1 MIRKIRIGILISG
14 RGSNMNAL
22 VEACTDPAYPGRIVT
37 VISNRPQAP
46 GLALAQKAGIPT
58 AVIDHTAFPSTAAFE
73 ESLHNHL
80 IQNGVELVC
89 LAGFMRLLGA
99 GFVLKWTDRILN
111 IHPSLLPDYPGLQ
124 PQARALADNRTESG
138 CTVHIVTP
146 EMDAGPILV
155 QRRVPILPADN
166 AESLSTRILEQE
178 HLAYPEAVRVMAE
191 RVLKNKTANYKTEA
205 ALQKGLSMENHNV
218 SVNPEELA
226 RARAMWKEFAHFTK
240 YAIIVSAG
248 ILVLMAI
255 FLL

>member
-1 MIRKIRIGILISG
+1 MSALIK
-14 RGSNMNAL
+14 
-22 VEACTDPAYPGRIVT
+22 ACADLDYPGRIVT

-46 GLALAQKAGIPT
+46 GLALAQAAGVST
-58 AVIDHTAFPSTAAFE
+58 AVIDHKTFTSAGAFE
-73 ESLHNHL
+73 KALHNHL
-80 IQNGVELVC
+80 IQNDVELVC

-99 GFVLKWTDRILN
+99 EFVRKWTDRILN

-124 PQARALADNRTESG
+124 PQARALADARTESG

-155 QRRVPILPADN
+155 QRRVPILPEDN
-166 AESLSTRILEQE
+166 PETLSARILEQE
-178 HLAYPEAVRVMAE
+178 HLAYPEAVRFMAE
-191 RVLKNKTANYKTEA
+191 RLLKNKTANYKTEA